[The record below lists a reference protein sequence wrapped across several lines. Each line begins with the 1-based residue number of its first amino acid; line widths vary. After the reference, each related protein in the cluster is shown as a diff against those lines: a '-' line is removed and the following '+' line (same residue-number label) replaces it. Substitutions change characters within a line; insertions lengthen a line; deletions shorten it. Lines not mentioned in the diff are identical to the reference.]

1 MHRNKRVLVGG
12 ALFISAAIMSG
23 LALYARASALPAE
36 REIHMTAKK
45 FEFTPETITLK
56 KGEPVILELNSLDR
70 LHGFVVQDLKLHAD
84 IPPNKTVRVPLTPE
98 KAGTFEI
105 ACDIFCGTGHEGLRG
120 TIVVT
125 E

>member
-1 MHRNKRVLVGG
+1 MSKRKLLVVGG
-12 ALFISAAIMSG
+12 VLLAALSVGGVAATTSAQQPTVVKISV
-23 LALYARASALPAE
+23 
-36 REIHMTAKK
+36 KK
-45 FEFTPETITLK
+45 FEYIPPSITLK
-56 KGEPVILELNSLDR
+56 KGEPVVLELTSLDR
-70 LHGFVVQDLKLHAD
+70 LHGFVVQDLNLHAD
-84 IPPNKTVRVPLTPE
+84 VPPNKVVRVPVTPG

>member
-1 MHRNKRVLVGG
+1 MVMSTGKLLWLGG
-12 ALFISAAIMSG
+12 AALAVLAAGGFAAATSADEPRVVK
-23 LALYARASALPAE
+23 LQV
-36 REIHMTAKK
+36 KK
-45 FEFTPETITLK
+45 FEYIPPSITLK
-56 KGEPVILELNSLDR
+56 KGEPVIIELTTLDR

-84 IPPNKTVRVPLTPE
+84 VPPNKTVRIPLTPDVV
-98 KAGTFEI
+98 GTHEI